1 MNTANTPSPN
11 LAPPLWQLLLRA
23 KTVVQQV
30 RQGRSLSTA
39 LPPVPAELRAGVQAL
54 SFQTLRQMGR
64 AQEVLARLAV
74 DRRMQGRHLG
84 AALLQDAVK
93 RAVSVSQNAGVR
105 ALLVHA
111 LDERAKAFYLHHGF
125 GESPL
130 HPLTL
135 MLPLHA
141 G

>member
-64 AQEVLARLAV
+64 AQEVLARLAARKPHDELAALRCHCGGGGGIGCGILGHGQSRRAKQHRGGQQNCQHTFHRV
-74 DRRMQGRHLG
+74 VTSLCDRLG
-84 AALLQDAVK
+84 A
-93 RAVSVSQNAGVR
+93 R
-105 ALLVHA
+105 
-111 LDERAKAFYLHHGF
+111 
-125 GESPL
+125 
-130 HPLTL
+130 
-135 MLPLHA
+135 
-141 G
+141 